1 MFRIILLLSLVT
13 LFSCTN
19 NKQGGNAHFDSLI
32 QVYRDK
38 NIKDATPLKN
48 SDESQAIKNV
58 FEALEYQKQYDSINP
73 ASTSLFLKSVDL
85 VDKRPN
91 IGLRAW
97 VYSEVGFYY
106 YTYSHYLDAAPY
118 FIKLS
123 KIIDDQSEQVDIQQC
138 DVILKTAYFFETM
151 QNYGK
156 SKEYYTILLSLC
168 EEPGDKRA
176 AVMWALGYSYLQTD
190 QVNKAKDCFENA
202 SKLALGVGDTLRY
215 AKSQGSLAKVY
226 SLKGDLAS
234 AEQHF
239 LQDIS
244 LSKQLN
250 QERNLMYAQ
259 IQLGRFYF
267 DTQRYQAAEKLW
279 EQAYAYA
286 KTKAYLI
293 GYEREI
299 ALCLLELQREYHQ
312 NDQQELYYRREIERI
327 DYFIKEKESKEVIQ
341 KINWETT
348 YQSISWELEA
358 EKNISERTRYQRLFF
373 MSSTILLLILVVV
386 IYFSYKRII
395 KLQAFKYQA
404 KLLAFQ
410 LDKLSSE
417 NKLKQTHASLASY
430 QVYLTEKTQQ
440 IVQLEKELQH
450 VKSSSTKFLKEQR
463 PNLEQLLNAH
473 LMTDENWNMFKGLFK
488 EEQTEYYL
496 YLTTHFPDLTESN
509 LRIILLQRL
518 GLTNQET
525 ANLLGITIDAVKK
538 AKQRLKKKYEDSY
551 DTIFCKS

>member
-106 YTYSHYLDAAPY
+106 YTYNHYLDAAPY

-123 KIIDDQSEQVDIQQC
+123 KIIDNQSEQVDIQQC

-151 QNYGK
+151 QKYDK
-156 SKEYYTILLSLC
+156 SIEYYTKLLSLC

-176 AVMWALGYSYLQTD
+176 TVMWSLGYSYLQTN
-190 QVNKAKDCFENA
+190 QVNKAKDYFENA

-215 AKSQGSLAKVY
+215 AKSLGSLAKIY
-226 SLKGDLAS
+226 SLEGDLVS
-234 AEQHF
+234 AEQYF

-267 DTQRYQAAEKLW
+267 GTQRYQAAEKLW

-299 ALCLLELQREYHQ
+299 ALCLLELQREYHK

-327 DYFIKEKESKEVIQ
+327 DYLIKEKESKEVIQ
-341 KINWETT
+341 KINWDTT
-348 YQSISWELEA
+348 YQSISLELEA

-373 MSSTILLLILVVV
+373 MSSTLLLLALVVV
-386 IYFSYKRII
+386 IYISYKRII
-395 KLQAFKYQA
+395 RLQAFKYQA
-404 KLLAFQ
+404 KLMAFQ

-440 IVQLEKELQH
+440 IEQLEKELQH

-473 LMTDENWNMFKGLFK
+473 LMTDENWNMFKELFK

-538 AKQRLKKKYEDSY
+538 AKQRLKKKYEDIY
-551 DTIFCKS
+551 DTIFCK